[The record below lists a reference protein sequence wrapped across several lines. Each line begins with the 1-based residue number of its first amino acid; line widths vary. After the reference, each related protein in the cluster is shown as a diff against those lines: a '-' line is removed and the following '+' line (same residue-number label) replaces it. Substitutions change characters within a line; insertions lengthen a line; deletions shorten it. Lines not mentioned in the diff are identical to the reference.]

1 MSAERIFIIG
11 GTGNIG
17 VKAVNDLLD
26 NKIPVTLY
34 ARNPQ
39 KVASLFSNDLVSV
52 IQGDF
57 KDLSPI
63 KEGVKGHTRLFL
75 LVSDF
80 FDFVNIKKTIATYA
94 YEAGVKQ
101 IVDISSFVVNLGWRS
116 TSIGSIHYY
125 AEKAIYDI
133 PNRGHFVT
141 LRPGRF
147 MSNHLGMMRPL
158 TDKGLFDNGAPDS
171 PQGWISTND
180 IGAVAAVVLREDV
193 NKHMDAVYSLISD
206 VVTSNERAAML
217 TRITGQDIKYTQIS
231 PVEKY
236 HKIMESGHFPHV
248 FALDLVTDLDGH
260 GDDKPSPVI
269 EILLGRKPETVEEYL
284 TANKNNLK

>member
-1 MSAERIFIIG
+1 MSAEKVFVIG
-11 GTGNIG
+11 GTGFVG
-17 VKAVNDLLD
+17 AKAVNDLLD
-26 NKIPVTLY
+26 NKIPVTLF
-34 ARNPQ
+34 ARNPD
-39 KVASLFSNDLVSV
+39 KVASLFSNDLVNV

-63 KEGVKGHTRLFL
+63 KDGIKGHTRLFL

-80 FDFVNIKKTIATYA
+80 YDFVNIKKTIATYA
-94 YEAGVKQ
+94 YEAGIKQ
-101 IVDISSFVVNLGWRS
+101 IVDISSLVVNLGWRS

-147 MSNHLGMMRPL
+147 MSNHLGMMSPL
-158 TDKGLFDNGAPDS
+158 ANKGLYDNGAPNS

-193 NKHMDAVYSLISD
+193 NKHSDAVYSLIGD
-206 VVTSNERAAML
+206 VVTSNERAAVL
-217 TRITGQDIKYTQIS
+217 ARITGHDIKYTQIS
-231 PVEKY
+231 QVQKY
-236 HKIMESGHFPHV
+236 HKLMESGHFPHV

-260 GDDKPSPVI
+260 DDKISPVI
-269 EILLGRKPETVEEYL
+269 EILLGRKPETVEEFL
-284 TANKNNLK
+284 TANKNNLN

>member
-1 MSAERIFIIG
+1 MSTEKVFVIG

-17 VKAVNDLLD
+17 QKAVNDLLEH
-26 NKIPVTLY
+26 NIPVTLF
-34 ARNPQ
+34 ARSPE
-39 KVASLFSNDLVSV
+39 KVASLFSNDLVNV
-52 IQGDF
+52 IQGDL

-63 KEGVKGHTRLFL
+63 KEGIKGHTRLFL

-80 FDFVNIKKTIATYA
+80 YDFVSIKKTVATYA

-101 IVDISSFVVNLGWRS
+101 IVDISSFIVNLGWRS

-147 MSNHLGMMRPL
+147 TSNHLGMMRPL
-158 TDKGLFDNGAPDS
+158 ADKGLFDNGAPDAL
-171 PQGWISTND
+171 QGWISTND

-193 NKHMDAVYSLISD
+193 KKHLDAVYSMIGD
-206 VVTSNERAAML
+206 VVTSNERAAIL
-217 TRITGQDIKYTQIS
+217 SRITGQDIKYTQVS
-231 PVEKY
+231 SVQKY

-248 FALDLVTDLDGH
+248 FALDLVSDLD
-260 GDDKPSPVI
+260 
-269 EILLGRKPETVEEYL
+269 GRKPETVEEYL
-284 TANKNNLK
+284 TANKDKIN

>member
-1 MSAERIFIIG
+1 MSTEKVFVIG

-17 VKAVNDLLD
+17 QKAVSDLLA
-26 NKIPVTLY
+26 NKIPVTLF
-34 ARNPQ
+34 ARSPE
-39 KVASLFSNDLVSV
+39 KVASLFSSDLVSV
-52 IQGDF
+52 IQGDL

-63 KEGVKGHTRLFL
+63 KEGIKGHTRLFL

-80 FDFVNIKKTIATYA
+80 YDFVNIKKTIATYA

-101 IVDISSFVVNLGWRS
+101 IVDISSLVVNLGWRT
-116 TSIGSIHYY
+116 TSIGSVHYY
-125 AEKAIYDI
+125 AEKAIYEI

-147 MSNHLGMMRPL
+147 MSNHLGMMSPL
-158 TDKGLFDNGAPDS
+158 ADKGLFDNGAPDA

-180 IGAVAAVVLREDV
+180 IGAVAALVLREDV
-193 NKHMDAVYSLISD
+193 NKHLDAVYSLIGD
-206 VVTSNERAAML
+206 VVASRERAAML
-217 TRITGQDIKYTQIS
+217 TRITGQDIKYTQVS
-231 PVEKY
+231 PVQKY
-236 HKIMESGHFPHV
+236 HKLMASGHFPHV

-260 GDDKPSPVI
+260 DDKPTPII

-284 TANKNNLK
+284 TANKNLLQ

>member
-1 MSAERIFIIG
+1 MSAEKVFVIG
-11 GTGNIG
+11 ATGNIG

-26 NKIPVTLY
+26 HKIPVTLF
-34 ARNPQ
+34 ARSPE
-39 KVASLFSNDLVSV
+39 KVASLFSSDLVNV

-63 KEGVKGHTRLFL
+63 KEGIKGHTRLFL

-80 FDFVNIKKTIATYA
+80 YDFVNIKKTIATYA

-101 IVDISSFVVNLGWRS
+101 IVDISSLVVNLGWRS

-133 PNRGHFVT
+133 PNRGHFVA

-147 MSNHLGMMRPL
+147 TSNHLGMMRPL
-158 TDKGLFDNGAPDS
+158 ADKGLFDNGAPDS

-193 NKHMDAVYSLISD
+193 NKHMDAVYSLIGD
-206 VVTSNERAAML
+206 VVTSNERAAIL
-217 TRITGQDIKYTQIS
+217 TRITGQNIKYTQIS
-231 PVEKY
+231 PVHKY
-236 HKIMESGHFPHV
+236 HKIMESGHIPHV

-260 GDDKPSPVI
+260 DDKTTPII
-269 EILLGRKPETVEEYL
+269 EILLGRKSETVEEYL